1 MRFCLLLI
9 VSCEVVQYVHITD
22 TIIYSLELIC
32 STGTLSTFHHIHLHS
47 FSSFFAPFLWGTRNS
62 LEMWD
67 LRFFFSLE
75 GWYVDIKRA
84 ELKFLDEKLNPPRDA
99 TTSAGSKPSDAEIS
113 QAWRELYMEFG
124 WKWKIL
130 WREAAN
136 QRKLLL
142 IDNLKKATTKDWC
155 DVNWSELTCFGLFFL
170 AAPKIAPAKEAG
182 VNISEH
188 WRKLISYRSYLLM
201 DQTCKQLQWLCAAV
215 ALHCRKVLLYS
226 QPAIIYLLQ
235 YIYQTRRSAW
245 SESKIYN
252 LLIKHIF
259 DIYNI

>member
-1 MRFCLLLI
+1 M
-9 VSCEVVQYVHITD
+9 QDVHITD
-22 TIIYSLELIC
+22 TTNL
-32 STGTLSTFHHIHLHS
+32 LSWTYLFHWNPVHGHNIHLHS
-47 FSSFFAPFLWGTRNS
+47 FSSFFAPFVWGTRNS
-62 LEMWD
+62 LELWD

-130 WREAAN
+130 WREAGN

-142 IDNLKKATTKDWC
+142 IDNLKEGNNKGLMWC
-155 DVNWSELTCFGLFFL
+155 KLIWLDLLWIFFL

-182 VNISEH
+182 VNIE
-188 WRKLISYRSYLLM
+188 
-201 DQTCKQLQWLCAAV
+201 
-215 ALHCRKVLLYS
+215 
-226 QPAIIYLLQ
+226 
-235 YIYQTRRSAW
+235 
-245 SESKIYN
+245 ESWVHIA
-252 LLIKHIF
+252 HIF
-259 DIYNI
+259 WSTKHVHSCNDFAPRSLCTAERSFCTANLQ

>member
-1 MRFCLLLI
+1 M
-9 VSCEVVQYVHITD
+9 QDVHITD
-22 TIIYSLELIC
+22 TTNL
-32 STGTLSTFHHIHLHS
+32 LSWTYLFHWNPVHGHNIHLHS
-47 FSSFFAPFLWGTRNS
+47 FSSFFAPFVWGTRNS
-62 LEMWD
+62 LELWD

-130 WREAAN
+130 WREAGN

-142 IDNLKKATTKDWC
+142 IDNLKEGNNKGLMWC
-155 DVNWSELTCFGLFFL
+155 KLIWLDLLWIFFFGS
-170 AAPKIAPAKEAG
+170 AQ
-182 VNISEH
+182 NRTSQRSRSEH
-188 WRKLISYRSYLLM
+188 WRKLSSYRSYLLI
-201 DQTCKQLQWLCAAV
+201 DQTRTQLQWLCAAV

-226 QPAIIYLLQ
+226 QPAIISLLQ
-235 YIYQTRRSAW
+235 HIYQTRRSAW
-245 SESKIYN
+245 SENKILIKIHIWYN
-252 LLIKHIF
+252 L
-259 DIYNI
+259 